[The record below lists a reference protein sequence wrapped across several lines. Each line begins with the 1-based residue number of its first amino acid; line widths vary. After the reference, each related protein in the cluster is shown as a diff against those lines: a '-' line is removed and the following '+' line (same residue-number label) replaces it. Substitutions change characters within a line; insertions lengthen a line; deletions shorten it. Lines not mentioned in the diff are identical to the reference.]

1 MTLRFRPPVAAMVL
15 EPNARLASF
24 LLLAFVVLLPFEP
37 LHNAPLIALGALG
50 LLRVVSR
57 RVRLGSPENRFL
69 CIAFLCIWL
78 PMLASLPDAVNP
90 IESIRKTASLCVYFF
105 AGVYAAG
112 AYVCFRELD
121 RIMTGVMI
129 VCTVWCLDALY
140 PFLSGADWSGSPY
153 EESRWS
159 TGLFPVPGRIGNVL
173 VCFAPLIFES
183 VRRGSERWRWSPAL
197 LAPYLAA
204 VLLSG
209 SRTAWGALAVAAAGH
224 LWFLTRRP
232 ERSPWN
238 PKRITAACAAM
249 VLAVMIAA
257 YAKPE
262 KAIRAWEAFEPR
274 VESLTGLWSSD
285 RIRIETAV
293 SFRISVWET
302 AVRMFSMHWLNGVGP
317 RGFRHAYYDYSP
329 VPDYFLML
337 ARSRRPPR
345 SPHSPVLEIA
355 VSAGVLGLLGY
366 ALLAASFLARLRRM
380 DLDSLRFTSPYA
392 LALIVALF
400 PLNGHLSF
408 HGVLSSGLIW
418 WTIIL
423 TSSAFAVASRKEPK
437 AAPSE

>member
-1 MTLRFRPPVAAMVL
+1 MTLRFCPPVASMVL

-112 AYVCFRELD
+112 AYVCFRDLD

-173 VCFAPLIFES
+173 VCFAPSFSRVFGGEANDGDG
-183 VRRGSERWRWSPAL
+183 VRRFSPRT
-197 LAPYLAA
+197 
-204 VLLSG
+204 
-209 SRTAWGALAVAAAGH
+209 SRRSSCPAAG
-224 LWFLTRRP
+224 RRG
-232 ERSPWN
+232 
-238 PKRITAACAAM
+238 
-249 VLAVMIAA
+249 V
-257 YAKPE
+257 
-262 KAIRAWEAFEPR
+262 
-274 VESLTGLWSSD
+274 
-285 RIRIETAV
+285 
-293 SFRISVWET
+293 
-302 AVRMFSMHWLNGVGP
+302 HWP
-317 RGFRHAYYDYSP
+317 S
-329 VPDYFLML
+329 
-337 ARSRRPPR
+337 RPPA
-345 SPHSPVLEIA
+345 I
-355 VSAGVLGLLGY
+355 
-366 ALLAASFLARLRRM
+366 
-380 DLDSLRFTSPYA
+380 
-392 LALIVALF
+392 
-400 PLNGHLSF
+400 
-408 HGVLSSGLIW
+408 SG
-418 WTIIL
+418 
-423 TSSAFAVASRKEPK
+423 F
-437 AAPSE
+437 